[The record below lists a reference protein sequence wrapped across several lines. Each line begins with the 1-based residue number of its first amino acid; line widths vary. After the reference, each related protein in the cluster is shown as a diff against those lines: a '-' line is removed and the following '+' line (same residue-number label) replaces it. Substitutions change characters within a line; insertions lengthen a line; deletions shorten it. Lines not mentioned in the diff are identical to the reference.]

1 MIVYSLYL
9 FASPIVAWFLVILYA
24 MFFREEGNVL
34 VEYLVI
40 LGVILVAILAGKV
53 NEIRK

>member
-40 LGVILVAILAGKV
+40 LGVILVAILLGKV
-53 NEIRK
+53 NEKD

>member
-40 LGVILVAILAGKV
+40 LGVILVAILVGKV